1 MEQFPL
7 NQAVIS
13 QLLSDLRQGILRRS
27 LDMGFTEDDLR
38 LLRDQDKVEVLLNTA
53 VSWLDVKVNL
63 DVVRRLISRVHQNH
77 QEIVL
82 IDLALEMG
90 ASSRMIADLF
100 GLNQREVAF
109 RKRMLNI
116 DEKRGRWQE
125 LAEEQDHQL
134 WRQWKEMVKNYHLDI
149 YDQMDMLKVCMVLSR
164 ASDIPLAM
172 VWQAQERWI
181 DVQEQ
186 PVNPMEQEN
195 DDNSEP

>member
-13 QLLSDLRQGILRRS
+13 QLLSDLRQGVLRRS

-77 QEIVL
+77 QEVVL
-82 IDLALEMG
+82 IDQALEMG

-149 YDQMDMLKVCMVLSR
+149 HDQMDMLKICMVLSR

-172 VWQAQERWI
+172 VWQAQERWL
-181 DVQEQ
+181 DAQEQ
-186 PVNPMEQEN
+186 PVNPTEQEN
-195 DDNSEP
+195 DDEA

>member
-77 QEIVL
+77 QEVVL

-90 ASSRMIADLF
+90 ASSKMIADLF

-125 LAEEQDHQL
+125 LAEAQDHQL
-134 WRQWKEMVKNYHLDI
+134 WRQWKEMITNYHLDI
-149 YDQMDMLKVCMVLSR
+149 HDQMDMLKICMVLSR

-172 VWQAQERWI
+172 VWQAQERWLGAE
-181 DVQEQ
+181 EQ
-186 PVNPMEQEN
+186 PVNLTEQEN
-195 DDNSEP
+195 DDSSEP